1 MLPIIN
7 GFPNKQAITLNSL
20 ARFKMDKSNSIC
32 GNGIRLSVE
41 KVGHSE
47 PVFVFGEVLV
57 VVMVITFDGADD
69 PLQMLALIAVGSAAR
84 ADLQG
89 IIRAVFGE
97 VLD

>member
-1 MLPIIN
+1 M
-7 GFPNKQAITLNSL
+7 
-20 ARFKMDKSNSIC
+20 
-32 GNGIRLSVE
+32 
-41 KVGHSE
+41 
-47 PVFVFGEVLV
+47 FGEFLAV
-57 VVMVITFDGADD
+57 VITFDGADD